1 MLDDEKTLEEEELV
15 PAAKIHVSWKVRG
28 SPNNGNF
35 LREELFSAGSGAS
48 FPEAKPIVENR
59 TSSDDSGGRAN
70 GSNDNTVDGPSKEE
84 LLMQRMMGK
93 SGGLFGGKT
102 AKKQKDDSSGKKDGK
117 PKWFK

>member
-1 MLDDEKTLEEEELV
+1 LV

-35 LREELFSAGSGAS
+35 LREELFAAGSGVN
-48 FPEAKPIVENR
+48 FPEAKPIVEKR
-59 TSSDDSGGRAN
+59 ASSYGSGGKAS
-70 GSNDNTVDGPSKEE
+70 GKNDNNTVDGSSKEE
-84 LLMQRMMGK
+84 LLIQRMMGK
-93 SGGLFGGKT
+93 NGSFFGGKT